1 MDPGKPTVKQQE
13 FGTQA
18 VDYLQR
24 SADLPAVDAGGP
36 STEAPDSLRR
46 MLRISAVGRLEK
58 EALPRPGEDFRMI
71 SEDLLV
77 GLYNYKIPL
86 ALEITAGPGP
96 ATVALGTW
104 LPSGAAD
111 GAVESNAGVLTA
123 LLSSLFP
130 SVELSQAQT
139 TSPPWS
145 HGGLVLGIPS
155 SKPPEILDGSLPVDR
170 LLRALG
176 GGSWSVLVL
185 AQPVDEA
192 ITRDLRMRILNEMRA
207 VIGAPAG
214 VGRGP
219 LAEHYVELLRVAL
232 TNLTNAQGSGAWR
245 TAVYLTGD
253 DTSYYRLASVWRGI
267 FSGQNSLPE
276 PVRVFDEPAVPELAS
291 RWALPD
297 PIGGPSPPGRVE
309 HPFTHQ
315 TLLTSSQ
322 LAAYVHLP
330 RLESQGFA
338 VRLVPDFDTVPTPVD
353 GERLVLGMVV
363 ERDREGE
370 LEVAVARDQL
380 TSHAFVTG
388 MTGAGKT
395 NTVFQLVI
403 QADEAQVPFL
413 VIEPAKTEYRALL
426 DHERIG
432 PRLQVFTLGNEAVAP
447 FRLNP
452 FEFPA
457 GIPVGVHLDLL
468 RSVFHVSFGMW
479 TPLPQVIEVCLH
491 EVYRDRGWDVTT
503 NSNYR
508 LASED
513 DPSLAFPTISELV
526 AKVDEVAARLGYDD
540 EIEANIRAALRT
552 RLNSL
557 RSGAKG
563 RMLDVQRSLE
573 FDRVLQ
579 GPAVFELEGLGDDDD
594 KAFVMGLLIV
604 RLAEERRVEG
614 QWPSLRHLLV
624 VEEAHRVVANP
635 GTLVDPAEA
644 DVRGKAVETF
654 SNLLS
659 EVRAYGQGVV
669 VVDQIPTKLA
679 PEVIKNTNLK
689 IAHRIVSSDDQMAL
703 ATAMAMSE
711 RQQRALATLT
721 RGRAA
726 VFVDGEDVP
735 LLVKVPKVEVKAR
748 AATVDDERVRA
759 HMTELVPAL
768 AELAG
773 CRERCGEDAEACL
786 AARSAVEN
794 ETVQRT
800 VARLVLSTVLHQDAL
815 DRLWPDFLLVT
826 APLKPP
832 WIDREAYLRAVS
844 VHAAG
849 WLAERRG
856 SQAGWPYSESAR
868 FAKAL
873 GRLLLAR
880 ALGTETQQAW
890 EELQTVASA
899 LDARVGIGPFPA
911 CARIWEGE
919 EVPCRCRFAVA
930 DLIATGVLDEDWRQA
945 TEADAAGDGRAAT
958 WNVCEAAGKHLV
970 EFPEDDWPE
979 DLLQSS
985 AGPALRVSLCVGQQ
999 LHVRESTA
1007 HPRDIVRGINELFQE
1022 EAAR

>member
-1 MDPGKPTVKQQE
+1 MKQQE

-24 SADLPAVDAGGP
+24 TAADLPAVDAAGP

-46 MLRISAVGRLEK
+46 LLRISAIGRLEK
-58 EALPRPGEDFRMI
+58 EPLPRPGEDFRMI

-86 ALEITAGPGP
+86 ALHITAGPGP
-96 ATVALGTW
+96 ATIGVGTW
-104 LPSGAAD
+104 LPSGAAE
-111 GAVESNAGVLTA
+111 GAVESNAGVLTT

-130 SVELSQAQT
+130 SVELSQT
-139 TSPPWS
+139 PSTSPPWS

-155 SKPPEILDGSLPVDR
+155 AKPPEILDGSLPVDR
-170 LLRALG
+170 LLRALS
-176 GGSWSVLVL
+176 GGSWTVLVL

-214 VGRGP
+214 LGRGP
-219 LAEHYVELLRVAL
+219 LAEHYVELLRMAL
-232 TNLTNAQGSGAWR
+232 INLTSGQGSGVWR

-276 PVRVFDEPAVPELAS
+276 PVRVFDDPAVPELAS

-297 PIGGPSPPGRVE
+297 PVAAPAPPGRVE
-309 HPFTHQ
+309 HPFVHQ

-338 VRLVPDFDTVPTPVD
+338 VRLVPDFDTVPATVD
-353 GERLVLGMVV
+353 GDRLVLGTVV
-363 ERDREGE
+363 ERDRVGE

-380 TSHAFVTG
+380 TSHGFVTG
-388 MTGAGKT
+388 MTGSGKT
-395 NTVFQLVI
+395 NTVFHLLI
-403 QADEAQVPFL
+403 QAHEAQVPFL

-426 DHERIG
+426 DHEVIG
-432 PRLQVFTLGNEAVAP
+432 STLQVFTLGNEAVAP

-452 FEFPA
+452 FEFPEH
-457 GIPVGVHLDLL
+457 IPVAVHLDLL

-479 TPLPQVIEVCLH
+479 TPLPQVIEICLH

-503 NSNYR
+503 NSNHR
-508 LASED
+508 LSPEGD
-513 DPSLAFPTISELV
+513 RSLAFPTLSELV
-526 AKVDEVAARLGYDD
+526 AKVDEVAARLGYDA

-563 RMLDVQRSLE
+563 RLLDVQRSLE
-573 FDRVLQ
+573 FDRVLEA
-579 GPAVFELEGLGDDDD
+579 PAVFELEGLGDDDD

-604 RLAEERRVEG
+604 RLAEERRVQG
-614 QWPSLRHLLV
+614 QLPSLRHLLV
-624 VEEAHRVVANP
+624 VEEAHRVVASP
-635 GTLVDPAEA
+635 GTVVDPAEA

-689 IAHRIVSSDDQMAL
+689 IAHRIVSGDDQMAL

-748 AATVDDERVRA
+748 GATVDDERVRT
-759 HMTELVPAL
+759 HMNKLFPDL
-768 AELAG
+768 AELAE
-773 CRERCGEDAEACL
+773 CKARCGQEADACL
-786 AARSAVEN
+786 AGRLAIEN
-794 ETVQRT
+794 QGVQRT
-800 VARLVLSTVLHQDAL
+800 VARLVLSAVFHQDAL
-815 DRLWPDFLLVT
+815 DRLWPDFLIT
-826 APLKPP
+826 TEPPRPP
-832 WIDREAYLRAVS
+832 WVNHDSYLRAMAI
-844 VHAAG
+844 HAAA
-849 WLAERRG
+849 WLTERRG
-856 SQAGWPYSESAR
+856 AQAGWEYGATAR
-868 FAKAL
+868 ISNSL
-873 GRLLLAR
+873 RDLLLAR
-880 ALGTETQQAW
+880 LEGGNSERTRQQLLSVMMPLETGLGF
-890 EELQTVASA
+890 
-899 LDARVGIGPFPA
+899 GPFPA
-911 CARIWEGE
+911 CARIWKGE
-919 EVPCRCRFAVA
+919 DVPCRCRFPVA
-930 DLIATGVLDEDWRQA
+930 DLIQSGDLDEEWQA
-945 TEADAAGDGRAAT
+945 ATDADLGGEGRAERWKVCQDAAY
-958 WNVCEAAGKHLV
+958 HLV
-970 EFPEDDWPE
+970 EFPEAELPE
-979 DLLQSS
+979 ELSERIGNTAIRL
-985 AGPALRVSLCVGQQ
+985 ALCAGQQ
-999 LHVRESTA
+999 LMTRDPDA
-1007 HPRDIVRGINELFQE
+1007 HPRDIRMEMEHLEG
-1022 EAAR
+1022 EAYQ